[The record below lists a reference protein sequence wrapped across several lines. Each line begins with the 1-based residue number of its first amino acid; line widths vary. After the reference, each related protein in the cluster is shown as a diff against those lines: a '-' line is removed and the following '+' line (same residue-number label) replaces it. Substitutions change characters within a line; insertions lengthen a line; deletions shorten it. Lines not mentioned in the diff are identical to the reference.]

1 MPSFSFFFLLVL
13 ALASR
18 PGCTALVAPQPPQPP
33 PQPMTTRR
41 AWTTAAFG
49 TLLATA
55 TLPPVA
61 WAGEDNVALTD
72 DEMAAKVAKK
82 LALLNGTAGS
92 SGGSNSSSGL
102 GADLPTGAMNIRSD
116 INPEAGQNL
125 RSKTSLEN
133 MQLALEK
140 QKELKNRS
148 KTQKR
153 DDLCEMLGRGC

>member
-1 MPSFSFFFLLVL
+1 MPSFYLFFLVVLV
-13 ALASR
+13 LASR
-18 PGCTALVAPQPPQPP
+18 PGCTALVAPQS
-33 PQPMTTRR
+33 RR
-41 AWTTAAFG
+41 DWTAAALG
-49 TLLATA
+49 TMMTGTMIATTSA
-55 TLPPVA
+55 A
-61 WAGEDNVALTD
+61 WAGEDNVTLTD

-82 LALLNGTAGS
+82 LALLNGTASSSGS
-92 SGGSNSSSGL
+92 SGGSGAGSSGF

>member
-1 MPSFSFFFLLVL
+1 M
-13 ALASR
+13 
-18 PGCTALVAPQPPQPP
+18 
-33 PQPMTTRR
+33 
-41 AWTTAAFG
+41 
-49 TLLATA
+49 
-55 TLPPVA
+55 
-61 WAGEDNVALTD
+61 ALTD

-82 LALLNGTAGS
+82 LALLNGTAGGGS
-92 SGGSNSSSGL
+92 SGGSGAGSSGL

>member
-1 MPSFSFFFLLVL
+1 MPSFYLFFLVVLV
-13 ALASR
+13 LASR
-18 PGCTALVAPQPPQPP
+18 PGCTALVAPQS
-33 PQPMTTRR
+33 RR
-41 AWTTAAFG
+41 DWTAAALG
-49 TLLATA
+49 TMMTGTMIATTSA
-55 TLPPVA
+55 A
-61 WAGEDNVALTD
+61 WAGEDNVTLTD

>member
-1 MPSFSFFFLLVL
+1 MMTGTML
-13 ALASR
+13 AKTPA
-18 PGCTALVAPQPPQPP
+18 C
-33 PQPMTTRR
+33 
-41 AWTTAAFG
+41 
-49 TLLATA
+49 
-55 TLPPVA
+55 

-82 LALLNGTAGS
+82 LALLNGTAGASSGS
-92 SGGSNSSSGL
+92 SGGSGGGSSGL
-102 GADLPTGAMNIRSD
+102 GDIPTGAMNIRSD